1 MQQLNKFVHGESTGL
16 SPSPHSLSPVLLHN
30 KAQDSCW
37 ASSLSFTLDHPCCL
51 DITSYLEQEDLKG
64 RGPCVNSRDRQ
75 TWVTFLPCH
84 FLAVWPGASHLT
96 LKNPCS
102 QRVRGLGPRSVS
114 MKNYHVILAKAH
126 SPWTLVYSVYL
137 VTNGPS
143 SSLSPGS
150 QSPHLSPPNPSA
162 FSWLETDVV
171 LTWEKPV
178 CVHTFHLFII
188 QLGPV
193 QSNRVIEKWQCFKIF
208 LLREN

>member
-1 MQQLNKFVHGESTGL
+1 MGIFAIFYFW
-16 SPSPHSLSPVLLHN
+16 PSLLPRHRFLLGTERP
-30 KAQDSCW
+30 QRQRS
-37 ASSLSFTLDHPCCL
+37 
-51 DITSYLEQEDLKG
+51 
-64 RGPCVNSRDRQ
+64 CVNPRARQ
-75 TWVTFLPCH
+75 TWVTILPCC

-96 LKNPCS
+96 LKNPWS

-114 MKNYHVILAKAH
+114 MTNYHVILAKAH
-126 SPWTLVYSVYL
+126 SPWASVYSVYL
-137 VTNGPS
+137 VTNGLS
-143 SSLSPGS
+143 SSLSLGS
-150 QSPHLSPPNPSA
+150 QSPHLSPPDSSA

-188 QLGPV
+188 QFGRV